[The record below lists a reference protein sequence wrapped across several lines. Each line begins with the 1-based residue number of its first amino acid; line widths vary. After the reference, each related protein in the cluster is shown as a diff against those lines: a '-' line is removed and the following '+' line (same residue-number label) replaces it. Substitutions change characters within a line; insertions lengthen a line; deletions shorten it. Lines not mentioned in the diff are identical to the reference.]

1 MILKKVF
8 FILICLYST
17 NLLSANIRV
26 VDLEKIIDKNNELN
40 NFITDITNDQIQHR
54 EKFSKIELNLK
65 SELERIDGLKLIL
78 DNLELEKEI
87 NAYNEKLNNFN
98 NQINIFNNHYE
109 EQILSFKNEILEEV
123 LKIMKN
129 YALDNQIDLI
139 LDSNNYILS
148 SNNINITNV
157 IVDEINKIKFNR
169 SIEKFK

>member
-1 MILKKVF
+1 MNLKKVF
-8 FILICLYST
+8 FVLICLFST

-26 VDLEKIIDKNNELN
+26 VDLEIIIDKNIELN

-65 SELERIDGLKLIL
+65 SEIERIDGLKLIL
-78 DNLELEKEI
+78 DSLELEKEI

-98 NQINIFNNHYE
+98 NHYE
-109 EQILSFKNEILEEV
+109 EQILSFKNEIIEEV
-123 LKIMKN
+123 LKFMKN

-148 SNNINITNV
+148 SNNINITNI

-169 SIEKFK
+169 SIEKYK

>member
-1 MILKKVF
+1 MNLKKVF
-8 FILICLYST
+8 FVLICLFST
-17 NLLSANIRV
+17 NLFSANIRV
-26 VDLEKIIDKNNELN
+26 VDLEIIIDKNNELN

-78 DNLELEKEI
+78 DNSELEKEI
-87 NAYNEKLNNFN
+87 NAYNEKLNSFN
-98 NQINIFNNHYE
+98 NQINIFNKHYE

-123 LKIMKN
+123 LKFMKN

-169 SIEKFK
+169 NIEKYK